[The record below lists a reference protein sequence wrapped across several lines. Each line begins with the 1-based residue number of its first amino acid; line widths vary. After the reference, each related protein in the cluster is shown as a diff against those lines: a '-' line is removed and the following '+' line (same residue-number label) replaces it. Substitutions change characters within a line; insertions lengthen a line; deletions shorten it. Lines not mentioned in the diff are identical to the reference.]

1 MQQLLQINALNA
13 NKLNVQR
20 NWTSKVTDGTVAE
33 NPCTAENI
41 NFLKEIALS
50 QENARKTH

>member
-33 NPCTAENI
+33 NPEVVKDTLLVL
-41 NFLKEIALS
+41 LKIS
-50 QENARKTH
+50 ISSKR